1 MITRTVLEWRQLGY
15 GDGEDQI
22 PEAAAA
28 RLAQVAKASPL
39 GGEDGVHIVQF
50 GREKLRAQQV
60 VGVLAGQDCV
70 LEILPKI
77 DGLGDG
83 ESGSS
88 QAAIRQNLIHMLAKT
103 LDIEIAPGRTSL
115 LGWQKY
121 NLLEILIKLFC
132 DRLIEAVHRGMPRRY
147 VGFEDDLPMLR
158 GRLNVIRQFSTL
170 AATPNRLASRF
181 EELSS
186 DIALNQIMKA
196 AVRKLF
202 QITRAPENQRKLRE
216 LGIAYAEVKDVGIE
230 ALRWDQVVLD
240 RTNSRWQELLT
251 LARLLLGNRFQTT
264 SLGANKGFS
273 LLFEM
278 NTLFEEYVGRCLRQ
292 LLAGTGLS
300 VDLQGGRRFCLS
312 EIIDAE
318 LPAPRQRF
326 MTKPD
331 IIIRRGKQPVLIID
345 TKWKRLANAIDDPKQ
360 GVSQADVY
368 QMMAYGRIYE
378 CPDLML
384 LYPHHHELRCDE
396 GITSEHQITGC
407 EDRLTTATI
416 GLADL
421 TSIMARLRQLLAARS
436 GFSFFRPDLEQ
447 RLAS

>member
-1 MITRTVLEWRQLGY
+1 MITRTVLEWRHLTY
-15 GDGEDQI
+15 GDGHDQI
-22 PEAAAA
+22 PEAAAG
-28 RLAQVAKASPL
+28 RLARIAQASPL
-39 GGEDGVHIVQF
+39 GGEDGVRIIQY
-50 GREKLRAQQV
+50 GRDKLRAQQV
-60 VGVLAGQDCV
+60 VGVLAGQNCA

-83 ESGSS
+83 ESNSS
-88 QAAIRQNLIHMLAKT
+88 QAAIRRNLVHMLAKT
-103 LDIEIAPGRTSL
+103 LDLKIAPGEAAS
-115 LGWQKY
+115 LGWQNL

-147 VGFEDDLPMLR
+147 VAFEDDLPMLR

-181 EELSS
+181 DELSS

-202 QITRAPENQRKLRE
+202 NLTRAPENQRKLRE
-216 LGIAYAEVKDVGIE
+216 LGIAYAEVQEVSVD

-240 RTNSRWQELLT
+240 RTNARWRELLA

-264 SLGANKGFS
+264 SLGASKGFS

-278 NTLFEEYVGRCLRQ
+278 NTLFEEYVGRSLRQ
-292 LLAGTGLS
+292 LLVGSGYR
-300 VDLQGGRRFCLS
+300 VDLQGGRRYCLS
-312 EIIDAE
+312 EVTERE
-318 LPAPRQRF
+318 LPPARQRF

-331 IIIRRGKQPVLIID
+331 IIIRRGSQPVLIID

-368 QMMAYGRIYE
+368 QMMAYGRIYN
-378 CPDLML
+378 CSDLML
-384 LYPHHHELRCDE
+384 LFPHHHELHCNE

-407 EDRLTTATI
+407 EDRLTTATV

-421 TSIMARLRQLLAARS
+421 GSIMNRLRSLLSQRP
-436 GFSFFRPDLEQ
+436 GFAFLGAPHDQ